1 MGFLSYFFELKIDQK
16 LFIRLGF
23 LFQTT
28 CKIKTTMKL
37 SKIKISEIKYYFQKN
52 RMKKYSIQVYKNS
65 FIQNNNIKKNI
76 LKRFL
81 EFLQEETHISYSMV
95 RKFIKTQIYFV
106 KNYDNDFSMGTKII
120 TPCSYKQSL
129 PYWLTWFSQL
139 SDKNLY
145 IQSLEL
151 NFLYT
156 FNFKKN
162 EDTII
167 QQISS

>member
-1 MGFLSYFFELKIDQK
+1 
-16 LFIRLGF
+16 
-23 LFQTT
+23 
-28 CKIKTTMKL
+28 
-37 SKIKISEIKYYFQKN
+37 
-52 RMKKYSIQVYKNS
+52 MKKYSIQVYKNS

-81 EFLQEETHISYSMV
+81 EFLQEETHISSSMV

-129 PYWLTWFSQL
+129 PYWLAWFSQL

-145 IQSLEL
+145 IQYLEL

>member
-1 MGFLSYFFELKIDQK
+1 
-16 LFIRLGF
+16 
-23 LFQTT
+23 
-28 CKIKTTMKL
+28 MKL

-81 EFLQEETHISYSMV
+81 EFLQEETHISSSMV

-129 PYWLTWFSQL
+129 PYWLAWFSQL

-145 IQSLEL
+145 IQYLEL

-156 FNFKKN
+156 FNFLSRLSGVHVRRVVDQHN
-162 EDTII
+162 C
-167 QQISS
+167 